1 MLIITIDLVPGGF
14 EPMRRSIATL
24 HISNAS
30 NLADVSN
37 YCVKAMEGVNPLTG
51 TPPRIA
57 ECTVVN
63 HDRRQAVW
71 AILEAAAVEL
81 RAADWVPL

>member
-1 MLIITIDLVPGGF
+1 MLLITIELVPGGF
-14 EPMRRSIATL
+14 EPTRRSIATL
-24 HISNAS
+24 HISNES
-30 NLADVSN
+30 NLADFSDYRVT
-37 YCVKAMEGVNPLTG
+37 AIEGANPLSG

-57 ECTVVN
+57 DCTVVN

-71 AILEAAAVEL
+71 ALLEAAAAEL